1 MFQPNFEG
9 IGKLVL
15 IAGIGLMVVGGIII
29 LLSRIGI
36 KNIPGT
42 IRFEAQGI
50 TCIIPLL
57 GSIVLSILLTVL
69 LNVLLR
75 IFRH

>member
-9 IGKLVL
+9 IGRWLL
-15 IAGIGLMVVGGIII
+15 IAGIVLIVVGGLII
-29 LLSRIGI
+29 LLGRLGI
-36 KNIPGT
+36 KNLPGT

-50 TCIIPLL
+50 TCIVPLL
-57 GSIVLSILLTVL
+57 GSIILSILLTVL

-75 IFRH
+75 LFHH